1 MKLSPRV
8 RELLRE
14 NGDAGEKLVGHH
26 GAGGRPGGGRLH
38 PARPGRAHP
47 VERCPGGRD
56 NGTEGSALAR
66 DYIIDRIDDF
76 AVGLDPSRPGVEAF
90 TQPFA
95 GGTNVVAL
103 IPGATLSDEY
113 VVIGAHYDH
122 VGTSCRSA
130 DAADDICNGATDN
143 ATGVAAV
150 LSIGEKLARQ
160 RGGPQRS
167 VILALWD
174 REEDG
179 LLGARHYVANPLVPV
194 EQTVAYLN
202 FDIQGAN
209 LLPSLRSTTFAIGAE
224 TGGDRLAAAVERA
237 VGRGGL
243 ETHRLSWIFGQGRSD
258 YLPFIQA
265 GVPTVFFSDATGP
278 CYHTAQD
285 EVGIVDFH
293 KLRKEVGNAYRLARD
308 LAGGE
313 TTPSFAPGTPL
324 ATYDDAV
331 ALHAVADVAI
341 SDLGRFAPAQQDQL
355 LAFRRTLGEIVA
367 AGPGAFGADDISTIL
382 GGAAAAVDIFSSG
395 ECDGFLRP
403 PRR

>member
-1 MKLSPRV
+1 MRGRSWLATVVPAAALVAAGCTPLARDVHSLSS
-8 RELLRE
+8 
-14 NGDAGEKLVGHH
+14 DAL
-26 GAGGRPGGGRLH
+26 GGRN
-38 PARPGRAHP
+38 
-47 VERCPGGRD
+47 

-66 DYIIDRIDDF
+66 DYIIGRIDDF

-103 IPGATLSDEY
+103 IPGTTLSDEY

-122 VGTSCRSA
+122 LGTSCRSA

-150 LSIGEKLARQ
+150 LSIGEKLARE

-167 VILALWD
+167 VVLALWD

-179 LLGARHYVANPLVPV
+179 LLGSRHYLANPLVPV
-194 EQTVAYLN
+194 EQTVAYIN

-224 TGGDRLAAAVERA
+224 TGGDRLVAAVERA
-237 VGRGGL
+237 VERRSL
-243 ETHRLSWIFGQGRSD
+243 QTHQLSWIFGQGRSD

-265 GVPTVFFSDATGP
+265 GVPAVFFSDATGP

-285 EVGIVDFH
+285 EVGIVDFR
-293 KLRKEVGNAYRLARD
+293 KLRLEVGNAYRLARD
-308 LAGGE
+308 LAAGE

-331 ALHAVADVAI
+331 ALQAVANLAI

-367 AGPGAFGADDISTIL
+367 AGPDGFGADDISTLL
-382 GGAAAAVDIFSSG
+382 GGAAATVDIFSSG

-403 PRR
+403 SSR